1 MATDGLRDDL
11 LSLSGVEQ
19 AELDGDPSAPSG
31 IRVRVRQGADASA
44 VAGEVHRVLAQHG
57 LRPEDGAHFESP
69 PSPDRRGDPSIEVP
83 CAEAGDVSTA
93 EAVASVSLLA
103 VGISEG
109 VDGVTVTAAGPD
121 GDVSVRAA
129 GWSLPAVDQAIV
141 VAVAELAGAATAPLV
156 CSVDERDLDGTSVV
170 TVVIEESGVRQVG
183 SAVVRSGR
191 AYAVGRAV
199 WAALSSR

>member
-1 MATDGLRDDL
+1 MANGVLRDDL
-11 LSLSGVEQ
+11 LSLSGVEH
-19 AELDGDPSAPSG
+19 AELDGDPSAPAG
-31 IRVRVRQGADASA
+31 IRVRVRQGVDASA
-44 VAGEVHRVLAQHG
+44 VAGEVRRVLAQHG
-57 LRPEDGAHFESP
+57 LRPENAARVESP
-69 PSPDRRGDPSIEVP
+69 PSPDRNEEPSIEP
-83 CAEAGDVSTA
+83 PPADAGHVSTA
-93 EAVASVSLLA
+93 EAVAAVGLLA

-109 VDGVTVTAAGPD
+109 VDGVTVTAAGPA

-129 GWSLPAVDQAIV
+129 GWSIPAIDQAIV
-141 VAVAELAGAATAPLV
+141 VAVAELAGAATAPLI

-170 TVVIEESGVRQVG
+170 TVVIEESGVREVG